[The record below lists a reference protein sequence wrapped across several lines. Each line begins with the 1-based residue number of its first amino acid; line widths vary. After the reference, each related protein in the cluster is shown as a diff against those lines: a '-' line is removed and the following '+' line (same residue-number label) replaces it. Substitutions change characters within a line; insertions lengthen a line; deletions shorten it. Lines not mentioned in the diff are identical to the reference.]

1 MRITV
6 LGTGIMGAPMARN
19 LAKAG
24 HDVTVWNRTREK
36 AQALAEVGA
45 IVADTPAQA
54 VEHAEAVITMLADG
68 AAVKAVAGQALDA
81 FPERAIWWQSST
93 VGIADTEELAQLA
106 LDRGVPLVDGPVLG
120 TRQPAEAGQLIVLAS
135 GPAQAIDRL
144 KPVFDPVS
152 SKVVRLGEAGE
163 GTRLKLVLNHW
174 LVGLVENLAETIAL
188 SEALGIDPRLFL
200 DTIKG
205 GSLDSPYAQLKGKMM
220 ITRDFETSF
229 PLRLARKDA
238 ALVVE
243 AARRA
248 GLELGL
254 APVIV
259 ERFNRAIQASHGND
273 DLSAAYY
280 GTAKG

>member
-1 MRITV
+1 MRISV

-36 AQALAEVGA
+36 AQALAEDGA
-45 IVADTPAQA
+45 TVADTRRQA

-68 AAVKAVAGQALDA
+68 GTVRAVIGEAIDA

-93 VGIADTEELAQLA
+93 VGIASTEELAKLA
-106 LDRGVPLVDGPVLG
+106 VDRGVPFVDGPVLG
-120 TRQPAEAGQLIVLAS
+120 TREPAEKGELIVLAS

-144 KPVFDPVS
+144 RPVFEPVS

-163 GTRLKLVLNHW
+163 GSRLKLVLNHW

-188 SEALGIDPRLFL
+188 SEAIGIDPRLFL
-200 DTIKG
+200 DTIAG
-205 GSLDSPYAQLKGKMM
+205 GGLDVPYAHLKGSAM
-220 ITRDFETSF
+220 IERSFPTSF

-243 AARRA
+243 AAQRER
-248 GLELGL
+248 LDLGL

-259 ERFNRAIQASHGND
+259 ERFDRAIQASHGD
-273 DLSAAYY
+273 EDLAAAIYA
-280 GTAKG
+280 TAS